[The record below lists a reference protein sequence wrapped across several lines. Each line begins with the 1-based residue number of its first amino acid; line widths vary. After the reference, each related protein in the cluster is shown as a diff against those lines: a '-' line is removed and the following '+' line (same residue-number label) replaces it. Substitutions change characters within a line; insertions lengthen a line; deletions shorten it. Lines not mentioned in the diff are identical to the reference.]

1 MKHQLLCTSAIALCV
16 AASSAAA
23 QEWDVKVG
31 GFITNEAYMPDS
43 GELKESVEVGG
54 LEHKVDTELA
64 VSPSITLDNGL
75 TVSASLQWELV
86 GDTNADDTFVTV
98 SGPGLGSLTL
108 GQTNGAGLSMTVG
121 APNATAGG
129 FNEWFPG
136 AKMLKAATGANST
149 SNRNDNGYVF
159 GQLSGA
165 AIDAAD
171 YETGYDSARVI
182 YKTPS
187 FNGLTLGISYGAD
200 NNSANGNSNQ
210 RDANEPMRATNLIDF
225 GASFS
230 QSFGDA
236 NVSLSAAMG
245 QANVN
250 KRRSAT
256 ETADDGGSISNWS
269 VGGKVTF
276 GAITVGGTIAENNAL
291 GDYENPTALVGGTG
305 DNASNPISGNTAS
318 ANRVWSNGDTDHSG
332 MNFGI
337 SYDAPGP
344 WAFSVTMSQGT
355 SSWKELDLG
364 TGNQIGGDNTAAD
377 SMKEMEVD
385 RTAFV
390 VGAAQSLGKGVTWS
404 IWYNSQERGAASASV
419 FGTSLGI
426 SF

>member
-31 GFITNEAYMPDS
+31 GFITNEAYMADS
-43 GELKESVEVGG
+43 GELKEEVDVGG

-136 AKMLKAATGANST
+136 AGMLKPRTDGK
-149 SNRNDNGYVF
+149 DYVF
-159 GQLSGA
+159 GRLGGA
-165 AIDAAD
+165 AIDAGD
-171 YETGYDSARVI
+171 VETGYDSARVI

-200 NNSANGNSNQ
+200 DNSANGNSNH
-210 RDANEPMRATNLIDF
+210 RDANDEMRASNLIDF
-225 GASFS
+225 GVGFS

-236 NVSLSAAMG
+236 KVALSAAMG

-250 KRRSAT
+250 KRRGDPKA
-256 ETADDGGSISNWS
+256 TADEGGSLSNWS

-276 GAITVGGTIAENNAL
+276 GAITVGGTIAESNSL
-291 GDYENPTALVGGTG
+291 GMYENPTVPAGT
-305 DNASNPISGNTAS
+305 TATKDQKF
-318 ANRVWSNGDTDHSG
+318 SNGDTDHSG

-355 SSWKELDLG
+355 SSWKELDVKEISG
-364 TGNQIGGDNTAAD
+364 SGAATD
-377 SMKEMEVD
+377 DAVTEMEVD

-419 FGTSLGI
+419 FGSSLGI

>member
-31 GFITNEAYMPDS
+31 GFITNEAYMADS
-43 GELKESVEVGG
+43 GELKEEVDVGG

-136 AKMLKAATGANST
+136 AGMLKPRTDGK
-149 SNRNDNGYVF
+149 DYVF
-159 GQLSGA
+159 GRLGGA
-165 AIDAAD
+165 AIDAGD
-171 YETGYDSARVI
+171 VETGYDSARVI

-200 NNSANGNSNQ
+200 DNSANGNSNH
-210 RDANEPMRATNLIDF
+210 RDANDEMRASNLIDF
-225 GASFS
+225 GVGFS

-236 NVSLSAAMG
+236 KVALSAAMG

-250 KRRSAT
+250 KRRGDPKA
-256 ETADDGGSISNWS
+256 TADEGGSLSNWS

-276 GAITVGGTIAENNAL
+276 GAITVGGTIAESNSL
-291 GDYENPTALVGGTG
+291 GAYENPTWV
-305 DNASNPISGNTAS
+305 TAPTS
-318 ANRVWSNGDTDHSG
+318 SVAPTSISNGDTDHSG

-355 SSWKELDLG
+355 SSWKDLHTSATNSE
-364 TGNQIGGDNTAAD
+364 TGDRTKD
-377 SMKEMEVD
+377 RMMEMEVD

-390 VGAAQSLGKGVTWS
+390 VGAAQSLGSGVTWS

-419 FGTSLGI
+419 FGSSLGI

>member
-136 AKMLKAATGANST
+136 ADMLKPRTDGK
-149 SNRNDNGYVF
+149 DYIF
-159 GQLSGA
+159 GRLGGA
-165 AIDAAD
+165 AIDAGD
-171 YETGYDSARVI
+171 VETGYDSARVI

-210 RDANEPMRATNLIDF
+210 RDANEPMRATNIIDM
-225 GASFS
+225 GVGFS

-245 QANVN
+245 QATVN
-250 KRRSAT
+250 KRRGNPKD
-256 ETADDGGSISNWS
+256 TADEGGSLKNWS

-291 GDYENPTALVGGTG
+291 GKYENPFDDDGVSGSDG
-305 DNASNPISGNTAS
+305 DKMFA
-318 ANRVWSNGDTDHSG
+318 NGDTDHSG

-364 TGNQIGGDNTAAD
+364 ANRAVGGDNTNAD
-377 SMKEMEVD
+377 VVREMEVD

>member
-31 GFITNEAYMPDS
+31 GFITNEAYMADS
-43 GELKESVEVGG
+43 GELKEEVDVGG

-136 AKMLKAATGANST
+136 AGMLKPRTDGK
-149 SNRNDNGYVF
+149 DYVF
-159 GQLSGA
+159 GRLGGA
-165 AIDAAD
+165 AIDAGD
-171 YETGYDSARVI
+171 VETGYDSARVI

-200 NNSANGNSNQ
+200 DNSANGNSNH
-210 RDANEPMRATNLIDF
+210 RDANDEMRASNLIDF
-225 GASFS
+225 GVGFS

-236 NVSLSAAMG
+236 KVALSAAMG

-250 KRRSAT
+250 KRRGDPKA
-256 ETADDGGSISNWS
+256 TADEGGSLSNWS

-276 GAITVGGTIAENNAL
+276 GAITVGGTIAESNSL
-291 GDYENPTALVGGTG
+291 GAYENPTGDGTRPSG
-305 DNASNPISGNTAS
+305 TNANTPEMY
-318 ANRVWSNGDTDHSG
+318 SNGDTDHSG

-355 SSWKELDLG
+355 SSWKEL
-364 TGNQIGGDNTAAD
+364 TYANAAAGDSVA
-377 SMKEMEVD
+377 EMEVD

-419 FGTSLGI
+419 FGSSLGI

>member
-136 AKMLKAATGANST
+136 ATMLKANTGTGSSSDRAS
-149 SNRNDNGYVF
+149 NGYVF

-210 RDANEPMRATNLIDF
+210 RDANEPMRATNLIDV

-291 GDYENPTALVGGTG
+291 GMYENPTATGIESGTG
-305 DNASNPISGNTAS
+305 ANTVY
-318 ANRVWSNGDTDHSG
+318 NDRMHSNGDTDHSG

-364 TGNQIGGDNTAAD
+364 SEKRVGGDGNQAD

-390 VGAAQSLGKGVTWS
+390 VGAAQSLGSGVTWS

>member
-31 GFITNEAYMPDS
+31 GFITNEAYMADS
-43 GELKESVEVGG
+43 GELKEEVDVGG

-136 AKMLKAATGANST
+136 AGMLKPRTDGK
-149 SNRNDNGYVF
+149 DYVF
-159 GQLSGA
+159 GRLGGA
-165 AIDAAD
+165 AIDAGD
-171 YETGYDSARVI
+171 VETGYDSARVI

-200 NNSANGNSNQ
+200 DNSANGNSNH
-210 RDANEPMRATNLIDF
+210 RDANDEMRASNLIDF
-225 GASFS
+225 GVGFS

-236 NVSLSAAMG
+236 KVALSAAMG

-250 KRRSAT
+250 KRRGDPKA
-256 ETADDGGSISNWS
+256 TADEGGSLSNWS

-276 GAITVGGTIAENNAL
+276 GAITVGGTIAESNSL
-291 GDYENPTALVGGTG
+291 GAYENPTFVTAP
-305 DNASNPISGNTAS
+305 ASGNDIRS
-318 ANRVWSNGDTDHSG
+318 ISNGDTDHSG

-355 SSWKELDLG
+355 SSWKDRHVSSTANEL
-364 TGNQIGGDNTAAD
+364 GDRTKD
-377 SMKEMEVD
+377 RMMEMEVD

-419 FGTSLGI
+419 FGSSLGI

>member
-31 GFITNEAYMPDS
+31 GFITNEAYMADS
-43 GELKESVEVGG
+43 GELKEEVDVGG

-136 AKMLKAATGANST
+136 AGMLKPRTDGK
-149 SNRNDNGYVF
+149 DYVF
-159 GQLSGA
+159 GRLGGA
-165 AIDAAD
+165 AIDAGD
-171 YETGYDSARVI
+171 VETGYDSARVI

-200 NNSANGNSNQ
+200 DNSANGNSNH
-210 RDANEPMRATNLIDF
+210 RDANDEMRASNLIDF
-225 GASFS
+225 GVGFS

-236 NVSLSAAMG
+236 KVALSAAMG

-250 KRRSAT
+250 KRRGDPKA
-256 ETADDGGSISNWS
+256 TADEGGSLSNWS

-276 GAITVGGTIAENNAL
+276 GAITVGGTIAESNSL
-291 GDYENPTALVGGTG
+291 GAYENPTWVTAP
-305 DNASNPISGNTAS
+305 NAAAAVTSI
-318 ANRVWSNGDTDHSG
+318 SNGDTDHSG

-355 SSWKELDLG
+355 SSWKDLHTSANANE
-364 TGNQIGGDNTAAD
+364 TGDRTKD
-377 SMKEMEVD
+377 RMMEMEVD

-390 VGAAQSLGKGVTWS
+390 VGAAQSLGSGVTWS

-419 FGTSLGI
+419 FGSSLGI

>member
-1 MKHQLLCTSAIALCV
+1 
-16 AASSAAA
+16 
-23 QEWDVKVG
+23 
-31 GFITNEAYMPDS
+31 
-43 GELKESVEVGG
+43 
-54 LEHKVDTELA
+54 
-64 VSPSITLDNGL
+64 
-75 TVSASLQWELV
+75 
-86 GDTNADDTFVTV
+86 
-98 SGPGLGSLTL
+98 
-108 GQTNGAGLSMTVG
+108 
-121 APNATAGG
+121 
-129 FNEWFPG
+129 
-136 AKMLKAATGANST
+136 MLKARTDGKDYIFGRLGGAS
-149 SNRNDNGYVF
+149 
-159 GQLSGA
+159 
-165 AIDAAD
+165 IDAGD
-171 YETGYDSARVI
+171 VETGYDSARVI

-200 NNSANGNSNQ
+200 DNSANGNSNQ
-210 RDANEPMRATNLIDF
+210 RDANEPMRATNIIDM
-225 GASFS
+225 GAGFS

-245 QANVN
+245 QATVN
-250 KRRSAT
+250 KRRGDPKD
-256 ETADDGGSISNWS
+256 TADEGGSLKNWS

-291 GDYENPTALVGGTG
+291 GAYENPTAMAATEYGTT
-305 DNASNPISGNTAS
+305 ANPYTHDSMLA
-318 ANRVWSNGDTDHSG
+318 NGDIDHSG

-355 SSWKELDLG
+355 SSWKALDLG
-364 TGNQIGGDNTAAD
+364 DDNRLDGSGNISDANRD
-377 SMKEMEVD
+377 SVSEIEVD

>member
-1 MKHQLLCTSAIALCV
+1 
-16 AASSAAA
+16 
-23 QEWDVKVG
+23 
-31 GFITNEAYMPDS
+31 
-43 GELKESVEVGG
+43 
-54 LEHKVDTELA
+54 
-64 VSPSITLDNGL
+64 
-75 TVSASLQWELV
+75 
-86 GDTNADDTFVTV
+86 
-98 SGPGLGSLTL
+98 
-108 GQTNGAGLSMTVG
+108 MTVG

-136 AKMLKAATGANST
+136 AGMLKPRTDGK
-149 SNRNDNGYVF
+149 DYVF
-159 GQLSGA
+159 GRLGGA
-165 AIDAAD
+165 AIDAGD
-171 YETGYDSARVI
+171 VETGYDSARVI

-200 NNSANGNSNQ
+200 DNSANVNSNH
-210 RDANEPMRATNLIDF
+210 RDANDEMRASNLIDF
-225 GASFS
+225 GVGFS

-236 NVSLSAAMG
+236 KVALSAAMG

-250 KRRSAT
+250 KRRGDPKA
-256 ETADDGGSISNWS
+256 TADEGGSLSNWS

-276 GAITVGGTIAENNAL
+276 GAITVGGTIAESNSL
-291 GDYENPTALVGGTG
+291 GAYENPTWTTVPA
-305 DNASNPISGNTAS
+305 SGNS
-318 ANRVWSNGDTDHSG
+318 ISSISNGDTDHSG

-355 SSWKELDLG
+355 SSWKDL
-364 TGNQIGGDNTAAD
+364 TIGPANNRADAGDRTKD
-377 SMKEMEVD
+377 RMIEMEVD

-419 FGTSLGI
+419 FGSSLGI

>member
-136 AKMLKAATGANST
+136 AGLLKTATGANSN
-149 SNRNDNGYVF
+149 SDRQDNGYIF
-159 GQLSGA
+159 GQLGGA

-171 YETGYDSARVI
+171 YEVGYDSARVI

-200 NNSANGNSNQ
+200 DNSANGNSNQ
-210 RDANEPMRATNLIDF
+210 RNANDKMRATNIIDM
-225 GASFS
+225 GVGFS

-245 QANVN
+245 QATVN
-250 KRRSAT
+250 KRRGDAT
-256 ETADDGGSISNWS
+256 DTADDGGSLSNWS

-291 GDYENPTALVGGTG
+291 GEYENPTG
-305 DNASNPISGNTAS
+305 DKPTSGAD
-318 ANRVWSNGDTDHSG
+318 VMFSNGDTDHSG

-355 SSWKELDLG
+355 SSWKELTRKVG
-364 TGNQIGGDNTAAD
+364 ANNAD
-377 SMKEMEVD
+377 VVREMEVD

-390 VGAAQSLGKGVTWS
+390 VGAAQSLGSGVTWS

>member
-86 GDTNADDTFVTV
+86 GETNADDTFVTV

-136 AKMLKAATGANST
+136 SDLLKPRTDGKDYIYG
-149 SNRNDNGYVF
+149 RLG
-159 GQLSGA
+159 GA
-165 AIDAAD
+165 AIDAGD
-171 YETGYDSARVI
+171 VETGYDSARVI

-200 NNSANGNSNQ
+200 DNSANGNSNQ
-210 RDANEPMRATNLIDF
+210 RNANDEMRATNIIDF
-225 GASFS
+225 GAGFS

-245 QANVN
+245 QATVN
-250 KRRSAT
+250 KRRGDA
-256 ETADDGGSISNWS
+256 EDTADEGGSLSNWS

-276 GAITVGGTIAENNAL
+276 GAITVGGTIAENNKL
-291 GDYENPTALVGGTG
+291 GKYENPTVEGTPSST
-305 DNASNPISGNTAS
+305 NKVFA
-318 ANRVWSNGDTDHSG
+318 NGDTDHSG

-355 SSWKELDLG
+355 SSWKSLDLG
-364 TGNQIGGDNTAAD
+364 TDNAVDTGSVTGAARD
-377 SMKEMEVD
+377 TVTEMEVD

>member
-136 AKMLKAATGANST
+136 ATMLKDRTDGKH
-149 SNRNDNGYVF
+149 YIF
-159 GQLSGA
+159 GRLGGA

-171 YETGYDSARVI
+171 YEVGYDSARVI

-210 RDANEPMRATNLIDF
+210 RDANEPMRATNIIDV

-245 QANVN
+245 QATVN
-250 KRRSAT
+250 KRRDAELAS
-256 ETADDGGSISNWS
+256 DDGGSLSNWS

-291 GDYENPTALVGGTG
+291 GMYENPTAVAGTTYG
-305 DNASNPISGNTAS
+305 TDDDPYTHDDMLA
-318 ANRVWSNGDTDHSG
+318 NGDIDHSG

-355 SSWKELDLG
+355 SSWKALDLG
-364 TGNQIGGDNTAAD
+364 ADNQAGGTGTDNAD
-377 SMKEMEVD
+377 SMMEIEVD

>member
-31 GFITNEAYMPDS
+31 GFITNEAYMADS
-43 GELKESVEVGG
+43 GELKEEVDVGG

-136 AKMLKAATGANST
+136 AGMLKPRTDGK
-149 SNRNDNGYVF
+149 DYVF
-159 GQLSGA
+159 GRLGGA
-165 AIDAAD
+165 AIDAGD
-171 YETGYDSARVI
+171 VETGYDSARVI

-200 NNSANGNSNQ
+200 DNSANGNSNH
-210 RDANEPMRATNLIDF
+210 RDANDEMRASNLIDF
-225 GASFS
+225 GVGFS

-236 NVSLSAAMG
+236 KVALSAAMG

-250 KRRSAT
+250 KRRGDPKA
-256 ETADDGGSISNWS
+256 TADEGGSLSNWS

-276 GAITVGGTIAENNAL
+276 GAITVGGTIAESNSL
-291 GDYENPTALVGGTG
+291 GKYENPTWETVP
-305 DNASNPISGNTAS
+305 ASNNSVNSI
-318 ANRVWSNGDTDHSG
+318 SNGDTDHSG

-355 SSWKELDLG
+355 SSWKDLS
-364 TGNQIGGDNTAAD
+364 IGPATSRGDAGDRTKD
-377 SMKEMEVD
+377 RMIEMEVD

-419 FGTSLGI
+419 FGSSLGI

>member
-136 AKMLKAATGANST
+136 ADMLKDRTDGK
-149 SNRNDNGYVF
+149 DYIF
-159 GQLSGA
+159 GRLGGA

-171 YETGYDSARVI
+171 YEVGYDSARVI

-200 NNSANGNSNQ
+200 DNSANGNSNQ
-210 RDANEPMRATNLIDF
+210 RNANDEMRATNIIDF
-225 GASFS
+225 GAGFS

-245 QANVN
+245 QATVN
-250 KRRSAT
+250 KRRNNP
-256 ETADDGGSISNWS
+256 EDTADEGGSLSNWS

-291 GDYENPTALVGGTG
+291 GKYENPFDDDGVAGSTG
-305 DNASNPISGNTAS
+305 DKMFA
-318 ANRVWSNGDTDHSG
+318 NGDTDHSG

-355 SSWKELDLG
+355 SSWKSLDVGSDGVMDTTAKTG
-364 TGNQIGGDNTAAD
+364 TDAD
-377 SMKEMEVD
+377 VVTEMEVD